1 MSEDEEIIKRCPK
14 CGSEFIDLDSSREMG
29 LSEITCTDCGYGRQ
43 VKKPEDEL
51 LKWWN
56 GLSRKRMP
64 KLDDDE

>member
-1 MSEDEEIIKRCPK
+1 MSEDSEEIERCPK
-14 CGSEFIDLDSSREMG
+14 CGSDEIDLDSSREME

-43 VKKPEDEL
+43 VHKPEDEL

-64 KLDDDE
+64 KVDEE